1 VYGVGQKAPAKPA
14 TAPAAKTT
22 ATAAKAAPATA
33 AKLTATQIVEKNV
46 AARGGLQAWRGVQSL
61 KETGKMA
68 AGGNDRAAQSVDIP
82 GAHRPGKSMP
92 LPSNP
97 RLKEEA
103 QLPFTL
109 ELERPRKVRLE
120 IEFAGKTAVQV
131 YDGANGWKLRPYL
144 NRMEVESYTEDEQK
158 LAAMQTDL
166 DGALIDYAAKGSKVE
181 LEGTEKVEDRDTYK
195 LKVTMANGHETHVWV
210 DAQTFLE
217 AKVEGQPRRMDG
229 RIHTVEVYYRD
240 YRAVNG
246 LQMPFLLETHVVPAG
261 NGAAGARETRYQ
273 PEKIAI
279 DKIVLNPKLAASD
292 FAKPQVQVAA
302 GQPAAAHQA
311 SHP

>member
-1 VYGVGQKAPAKPA
+1 MLRKILVSGMLFGMCGLAVYGAEQKAPAAK
-14 TAPAAKTT
+14 APAA
-22 ATAAKAAPATA
+22 PA
-33 AKLTATQIVEKNV
+33 AKLTAAQIVEKNV

-68 AGGNDRAAQSVDIP
+68 AGGNDRATQPVEIP

-131 YDGANGWKLRPYL
+131 YNGTNGWKLRPYL
-144 NRMEVESYTEDEQK
+144 NRLEVEPYTEDEQK

-181 LEGTEKVEDRDTYK
+181 LEGTEKVEDRDAYK

-229 RIHTVEVYYRD
+229 KIHPVEVYYRD

-246 LQMPFLLETHVVPAG
+246 LQMPFLLETHVVPVG
-261 NGAAGARETRYQ
+261 TGAAAARETHYQ
-273 PEKIAI
+273 PEKIAL
-279 DKIVLNPKLAASD
+279 DKIVVNPKLNASD

-302 GQPAAAHQA
+302 T
-311 SHP
+311 HP

>member
-1 VYGVGQKAPAKPA
+1 MLRKFLVSGMLFGMCGMLSFGGDQPV
-14 TAPAAKTT
+14 AAG
-22 ATAAKAAPATA
+22 
-33 AKLTATQIVEKNV
+33 KLTAAQIVEKNE

-68 AGGNDRAAQSVDIP
+68 AGGNDRSAQQVEIP

-120 IEFAGKTAVQV
+120 IEFAGKTAIQV
-131 YDGANGWKLRPYL
+131 YDGTNGWKLRPYL
-144 NRMEVESYTEDEQK
+144 NRMEGGPFTDDEQK
-158 LAAMQTDL
+158 LPAMQTDL

-181 LEGTEKVEDRDTYK
+181 LEGAEKVEDRDTYK

-217 AKVEGQPRRMDG
+217 AKVEGQPRRLDG
-229 RIHTVEVYYRD
+229 KIHSVEVYYRD

-246 LQMPFLLETHVVPAG
+246 LQMPFLLET
-261 NGAAGARETRYQ
+261 R
-273 PEKIAI
+273 
-279 DKIVLNPKLAASD
+279 VLT
-292 FAKPQVQVAA
+292 V
-302 GQPAAAHQA
+302 GTGPAAAR
-311 SHP
+311 

>member
-1 VYGVGQKAPAKPA
+1 MLRKLFVSGMMFGMCGLLSFAGDQSASAG
-14 TAPAAKTT
+14 
-22 ATAAKAAPATA
+22 
-33 AKLTATQIVEKNV
+33 KLTAAQIVDKNV
-46 AARGGLQAWRGVQSL
+46 AARGGLQAWRAVQSL
-61 KETGKMA
+61 KETGKLA
-68 AGGNDRAAQSVDIP
+68 AGGNDRATQAVEIP
-82 GAHRPGKSMP
+82 GARRPGKSMP

-109 ELERPRKVRLE
+109 ELERPRKLRLE
-120 IEFAGKTAVQV
+120 IEFAGKTAIQV
-131 YDGANGWKLRPYL
+131 YDGTNGWKLRPFL
-144 NRMEVESYTEDEQK
+144 NRMEVEPYTDEESK

-195 LKVTMANGHETHVWV
+195 LKVTMKDGHETHVWV
-210 DAQTFLE
+210 DAQSFLE

-229 RIHTVEVYYRD
+229 KIHPVEVYYRD

-246 LQMPFLLETHVVPAG
+246 LEMPFLLETHVVPLG
-261 NGAAGARETRYQ
+261 TGAAAAREPHYQ
-273 PEKIAI
+273 AEKIALE
-279 DKIVLNPKLAASD
+279 KIVVNPKLDAAD
-292 FAKPQVQVAA
+292 FSKPQVTVA
-302 GQPAAAHQA
+302 A